1 MRSTLFFLAALA
13 VFCTT
18 VAMPALAQTTG
29 SRIKKTPDQPTVVL
43 RFQEPSEIKRVRE
56 LLTAGNTAEAIDV
69 ATQFV
74 KVSTTPDMIYAGN
87 NALCVAYSAARD
99 YDKAVTACDAAID
112 LRPTYWLALN
122 SRGIAHLKSGRTDA
136 ALSDFRAAL
145 SDAPGDSPIAA
156 MIQHNIDLLVPPAP
170 DAGDHPE

>member
-1 MRSTLFFLAALA
+1 
-13 VFCTT
+13 
-18 VAMPALAQTTG
+18 MPALAQTTG

-122 SRGIAHLKSGRTDA
+122 SRGIVHMMTGHNDL
-136 ALSDFRAAL
+136 ALVDFRTAL
-145 SDAPGDSPIAA
+145 GTVSDDSAVGA
-156 MIQHNIDLLVPPAP
+156 MIQHNIDLISGGSGAAARNP
-170 DAGDHPE
+170 D